1 MATMS
6 LATTATYSS
15 SAKYDLISFTPIP
28 PTSSR
33 SDGGRRTRNGSVLAT
48 PDKSKRCFSMSI
60 HPTASI
66 TKSKPTSALPEQK
79 SHRTITFLSPVP
91 SPQRRQR
98 TTYGQNLPSLPLLKA
113 NNTRTTKGH
122 KKTHSIQF
130 EKLADTISSPLV
142 QSPLQQTHG
151 IDWTVDA
158 QAREI
163 ETEPESSSC
172 ATCEDY
178 VYMAPCE
185 HHPSKGQTEYLIN
198 DIFPKLTVSV
208 VIKSTMVGVGTLLSP
223 SLVALLFLDT
233 IRYKIRLC
241 GINRRV
247 EHTEWGTNLYRGQK

>member
-6 LATTATYSS
+6 LATTTTYSPS
-15 SAKYDLISFTPIP
+15 VKYDLISLTPIP

-33 SDGGRRTRNGSVLAT
+33 SDGGRRTRNGSFHAT
-48 PDKSKRCFSMSI
+48 PDKGKRCFSMSF

-66 TKSKPTSALPEQK
+66 TKSKHTSALPDQK
-79 SHRTITFLSPVP
+79 SHRTVTFLSPVP

-98 TTYGQNLPSLPLLKA
+98 TTYGQNLPCLPLLKT
-113 NNTRTTKGH
+113 NTRTTKGH
-122 KKTHSIQF
+122 KKTHSIQL
-130 EKLADTISSPLV
+130 EKLADTLSSPLV
-142 QSPLQQTHG
+142 QSPLQQSHV

-163 ETEPESSSC
+163 ETEPEFPGC

-208 VIKSTMVGVGTLLSP
+208 LISQPWLGLELLYLPAS
-223 SLVALLFLDT
+223 LLFFPRYDT
-233 IRYKIRLC
+233 I
-241 GINRRV
+241 
-247 EHTEWGTNLYRGQK
+247 